1 MLIILLLCVSCLPV
15 DVFSATFCANTALQL
30 MNLNVARETI
40 LKESMAQLKGNMAA
54 SPPHLMNIPFRVH
67 FEVPSPSEEE
77 VGGEGEKEAEAEVK
91 EKNTIDIDCQVVVHD
106 IDVKAYVTVYIIDE
120 DTGIEEIVRLYNNN
134 DDDAGFD
141 SFY

>member
-1 MLIILLLCVSCLPV
+1 MLIILLLCVYCLPV

-40 LKESMAQLKGNMAA
+40 LKESMAQLKGNIAA

-77 VGGEGEKEAEAEVK
+77 VEGEGEKEAEVK
-91 EKNTIDIDCQVVVHD
+91 EKNAIDIDCQVVVHD
-106 IDVKAYVTVYIIDE
+106 IDVKPYVTVYIIDE

-134 DDDAGFD
+134 DDGAGFD

>member
-77 VGGEGEKEAEAEVK
+77 VGGEGEKEAEVK
-91 EKNTIDIDCQVVVHD
+91 EKNAIDIDCQVVVHD

-120 DTGIEEIVRLYNNN
+120 DTGIEEIVRLYD

>member
-1 MLIILLLCVSCLPV
+1 MFIILLLCVYCLPV

-54 SPPHLMNIPFRVH
+54 SPPHLMNVPFRVH

-77 VGGEGEKEAEAEVK
+77 VGGEGEKEAEVK
-91 EKNTIDIDCQVVVHD
+91 EKNAIDIDCQVVVHD

-120 DTGIEEIVRLYNNN
+120 DTGIEEIVRLYD

>member
-1 MLIILLLCVSCLPV
+1 MFIILLLCVSCLPV

-54 SPPHLMNIPFRVH
+54 SPPHLMNVPFRVH

-77 VGGEGEKEAEAEVK
+77 VGGEGEKEAEVK
-91 EKNTIDIDCQVVVHD
+91 EKNAIDIDCQVVVHD

-120 DTGIEEIVRLYNNN
+120 DTGIEEIVRLYV

>member
-1 MLIILLLCVSCLPV
+1 MLIILLLCVYCLPV

-77 VGGEGEKEAEAEVK
+77 VGGEGEKEAEVK
-91 EKNTIDIDCQVVVHD
+91 EKNAIDIDCQVVVHD
-106 IDVKAYVTVYIIDE
+106 IDVKPYVTVYIIDE
-120 DTGIEEIVRLYNNN
+120 DTGIEEIVRLYD

>member
-1 MLIILLLCVSCLPV
+1 
-15 DVFSATFCANTALQL
+15 

-77 VGGEGEKEAEAEVK
+77 VGGEGEKEAEVK
-91 EKNTIDIDCQVVVHD
+91 EKNAIDIDCQVVVHD
-106 IDVKAYVTVYIIDE
+106 IDVKPYVTVYIIDE
-120 DTGIEEIVRLYNNN
+120 DTGIEEIVRLYD